1 MSFEESLLNEL
12 KSVFGENIVE
22 SKIFKRRIFLK
33 VSPEYYYKVVEFL
46 VKEKG
51 LYHLETMT
59 ATELK
64 DYIEIIAHLGLST
77 SVSVKTAV
85 DKNSPKI
92 VSLCNLIPGAEFY
105 EREIMDLMGVEF
117 DGHPNPKRLVLPQD
131 WPTGVH
137 PLRKSFET
145 RHNQPLRNVGGE

>member
-1 MSFEESLLNEL
+1 MSFEESFLNDV
-12 KSVFGENIVE
+12 KSVFGEKIIE

-33 VSPEYYYKVVEFL
+33 VGPEHYYKLIEFL

-51 LYHLETMT
+51 LHHLETMT
-59 ATELK
+59 VTELK
-64 DYIEIIAHLGLST
+64 DGIEIIAHLGVST
-77 SVSVKTAV
+77 SISVKTTL
-85 DKNSPKI
+85 DKNSPKT
-92 VSLCNLIPGAEFY
+92 VTLCNLIPGAEFY

-117 DGHPNPKRLVLPQD
+117 DGHPNPKRFVLPQD

-145 RHNQPLRNVGGE
+145 RHNQPLRDVGGE

>member
-1 MSFEESLLNEL
+1 MSFEESFLNEL
-12 KSVFGENIVE
+12 KSVFGEKIVE
-22 SKIFKRRIFLK
+22 SKISKRRIFLK
-33 VSPEYYYKVVEFL
+33 VSPENYYEVIQFL

-85 DKNSPKI
+85 DKNSPTI
-92 VSLCNLIPGAEFY
+92 ISLCNLIPGAEFY
-105 EREIMDLMGVEF
+105 EREIMDLMGVKFE
-117 DGHPNPKRLVLPQD
+117 GHPNPKRLVLPQD
-131 WPTGVH
+131 WPTDVH

-145 RHNQPLRNVGGE
+145 RHNKPLRDVGGE

>member
-1 MSFEESLLNEL
+1 MSFEENFLNEI
-12 KSVFGENIVE
+12 KSVFGEKVIE
-22 SKIFKRRIFLK
+22 SKLFKRRIFLK
-33 VSPEYYYKVVEFL
+33 VNPENYYKLIEFL

-59 ATELK
+59 VIELK
-64 DYIEIIAHLGLST
+64 EGIEVIAHLGVST
-77 SVSVKTAV
+77 SVSVKTIL

-117 DGHPNPKRLVLPQD
+117 VGHPNPKRLVLPQD
-131 WPTGVH
+131 WPSGVY

-145 RHNQPLRNVGGE
+145 KHNQPLRHVGGE

>member
-1 MSFEESLLNEL
+1 MSSEESFLNEI
-12 KSVFGENIVE
+12 KSVFGEKVIE
-22 SKIFKRRIFLK
+22 SKLFKRRVFLK
-33 VSPEYYYKVVEFL
+33 VSPEDYYKLIEFL

-64 DYIEIIAHLGLST
+64 DGIEIMAHLGVST
-77 SVSVKTAV
+77 SVSVKTIV

-92 VSLCNLIPGAEFY
+92 ASLCNLIPGAEFY
-105 EREIMDLMGVEF
+105 EREIMDLLGVQFE
-117 DGHPNPKRLVLPQD
+117 GHPNPKRFVLPQD
-131 WPTGVH
+131 WPSDIH